1 MLHGFAFFA
10 TAAFQQHAASFFVLF
25 RNGGKV
31 DAPKVDRAGIQ
42 ESHAVGVG
50 LAFGTDAADNADQ
63 GFFVGIELANDNFL
77 LGGELIG
84 GSDAGS
90 VAAQKDGLGHFRK
103 AFAVHVASGQKD
115 SHLFRNAAAAA
126 KVFVGHAM
134 HSLREVLRKAKVNCK
149 RASPAQK
156 LEQWFQ
162 RGKGESQPVGV
173 DYSFENRN
181 APLEELGDAGR
192 GEEL

>member
-1 MLHGFAFFA
+1 MLDGFAFFA

-63 GFFVGIELANDNFL
+63 GFFVGIEVANDNFL

-115 SHLFRNAAAAA
+115 SPLFRKAAAAA

-134 HSLREVLRKAKVNCK
+134 HSLREVMRKA
-149 RASPAQK
+149 RLTASVPVRRRNWSNGSSAA
-156 LEQWFQ
+156 
-162 RGKGESQPVGV
+162 KG
-173 DYSFENRN
+173 NRSRWVWTIVSRT
-181 APLEELGDAGR
+181 ETR
-192 GEEL
+192 R